1 MERDESLARMWGV
14 DECDRCGR
22 TVILGE
28 RVAHTFIAG
37 RPATVCSECLEP
49 ALPKAQG
56 FVFHVRRKPAAPAP
70 ALAESH
76 GRSSRAA

>member
-49 ALPKAQG
+49 APAEAQR
-56 FVFHVRRKPAAPAP
+56 FVVHVRRRPAAPAP
-70 ALAESH
+70 ALADSP
-76 GRSSRAA
+76 SRASKAA

>member
-1 MERDESLARMWGV
+1 MERDGSLARMWGV

-22 TVILGE
+22 TIILGE

-49 ALPKAQG
+49 APAKAQRS
-56 FVFHVRRKPAAPAP
+56 VVRLRRKPAAPAP

-76 GRSSRAA
+76 GRGSRAA